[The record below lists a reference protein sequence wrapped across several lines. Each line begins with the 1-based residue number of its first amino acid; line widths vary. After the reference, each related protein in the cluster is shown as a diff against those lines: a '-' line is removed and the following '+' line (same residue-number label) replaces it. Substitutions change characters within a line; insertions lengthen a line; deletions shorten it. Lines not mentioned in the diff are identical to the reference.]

1 MSVESLTQAKW
12 QPDALDKY
20 QLSQGYMLYAAGLSV
35 VNDPEGMYD
44 IHARDVFDPDQAA
57 TVLVHAKTIIW
68 AGLSDVIRY
77 SNRPEFRSSLDS
89 AEFLFESAFPFMTS
103 SVKEVIEKE
112 ADRLRELNPLLV
124 AAQPLPV
131 ADETIYKYIARGRK
145 GKLRLQRAVEPF
157 TVHEL
162 YGPDAGQQ
170 TFSGVDT
177 RTR

>member
-1 MSVESLTQAKW
+1 MSAESATQAEW

-35 VNDPEGMYD
+35 VNNPKGMYA
-44 IHARDVFDPDQAA
+44 IHSRDVFDPEQAA
-57 TVLVHAKTIIW
+57 TVLVHAKNMIW
-68 AGLSDVIRY
+68 AGLSDVIRF

-103 SVKEVIEKE
+103 SVKEVIANE
-112 ADRLRELNPLLV
+112 ADRLRELNPLIV

-131 ADETIYKYIARGRK
+131 ADETIYKYISRGRK
-145 GKLRLQRAVEPF
+145 GKLRLQKAVEPF
-157 TVHEL
+157 AVHEL
-162 YGPDAGQQ
+162 FGADAGQQ